1 MYSVFKVSLRKR
13 ETWELLYGFVIAK
26 SYQEAI
32 KKFELHC
39 KNENESFTYSKFE
52 AYKGKIIGKVDIA
65 KSFFKIGFGK
75 NEIYVFAKD
84 IDDIVLILQDYYS
97 KQKNV
102 FEESQID
109 YIIQID
115 NAIII

>member
-1 MYSVFKVSLRKR
+1 MVFKK
-13 ETWELLYGFVIAK
+13 A
-26 SYQEAI
+26 
-32 KKFELHC
+32 
-39 KNENESFTYSKFE
+39 SKFE

-75 NEIYVFAKD
+75 NEIYVFGKD